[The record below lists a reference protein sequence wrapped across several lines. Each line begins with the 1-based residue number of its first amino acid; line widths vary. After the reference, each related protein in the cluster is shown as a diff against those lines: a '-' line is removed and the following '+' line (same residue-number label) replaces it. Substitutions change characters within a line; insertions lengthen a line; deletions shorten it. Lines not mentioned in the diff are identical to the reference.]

1 MTQQIINVG
10 TAPNTGTGDPARTG
24 FQKTNDNFT
33 ELYARPVGG
42 TPGGVDTQMQFNNAN
57 AFGGASMT
65 YNATDKSYSIPATT
79 VADNATLVVN
89 AGDTNIYGAIGV
101 SIVGQTTGYGLAILD
116 LRSDPAQTSAF
127 QIAVVDAVGYKFN
140 IIDTSNNGFVT
151 FFGYTNGASLDI
163 NDGLTQTQILTSNL
177 VVNSPPGGSVITI
190 IPNVFT
196 SLPTPEGGMRTSIV
210 DSPIPM
216 IGNFGVPVTF
226 GGGGYTVPL
235 FSDGVG
241 WFIG

>member
-1 MTQQIINVG
+1 
-10 TAPNTGTGDPARTG
+10 
-24 FQKTNDNFT
+24 
-33 ELYARPVGG
+33 VGG

-65 YNATDKSYSIPATT
+65 YNATNKSYAIPATT
-79 VADNATLVVN
+79 VVDNATLVVN
-89 AGDTNIYGAIGV
+89 AGDTNTTGAIGV
-101 SIVGQTTGYGLAILD
+101 SIVGQPTGLGLAILD
-116 LRSDPAQTSAF
+116 LKADPAQTSAF
-127 QIAVVDAVGYKFN
+127 QIAAVGSGNRVFS
-140 IIDTSNNGFVT
+140 IIDTSNNDFIM
-151 FFGYTNGASLDI
+151 FFNYNNGASLDI